1 METKEL
7 AMVGGAAGLGALQP
21 FLIKKYLL
29 TDNTPVIAQLGNFGS
44 MGSLVNYG
52 LAVTAIGLAAVGA
65 YMKKGPLVDK
75 DYQTMAIAYGV
86 PALVSGLFNDYMPC
100 APAQTVSFRPQVRR
114 MATASVRGMPP
125 ASVRGMP
132 SARVTASAPRVVGNG
147 TRGTTDRGVF

>member
-29 TDNTPVIAQLGNFGS
+29 PDATPVIAQLGRFGS

-52 LAVTAIGLAAVGA
+52 LAATAIGLAAVGA
-65 YMKKGPLVDK
+65 YMRKGPLVNQ
-75 DYQTMAIAYGV
+75 DYQTIAIAYGV
-86 PALVSGLFNDYMPC
+86 PALVSGLFSDYTAATATM
-100 APAQTVSFRPQVRR
+100 SFRPQVRR
-114 MATASVRGMPP
+114 VATANVR
-125 ASVRGMP
+125 STNVRGMP
-132 SARVTASAPRVVGNG
+132 SATVTASAPRVVGNG

>member
-29 TDNTPVIAQLGNFGS
+29 PDATPVIAQLGRFGS

-52 LAVTAIGLAAVGA
+52 LAATAIGLAAVGA
-65 YMKKGPLVDK
+65 YMRKGPLVNQ
-75 DYQTMAIAYGV
+75 DYQTIAIAYGV
-86 PALVSGLFNDYMPC
+86 PALVSGLFSDYTAATATM
-100 APAQTVSFRPQVRR
+100 SFRPQVRR
-114 MATASVRGMPP
+114 MATASVRGMPS

-132 SARVTASAPRVVGNG
+132 SATVTASAPRVVGNG
-147 TRGTTDRGVF
+147 TRGTTERGVF